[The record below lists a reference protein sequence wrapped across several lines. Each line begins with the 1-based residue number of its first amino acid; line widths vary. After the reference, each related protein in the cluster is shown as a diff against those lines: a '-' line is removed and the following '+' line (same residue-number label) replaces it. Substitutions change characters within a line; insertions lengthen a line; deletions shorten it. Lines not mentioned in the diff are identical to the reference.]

1 MPNATTSRMTPRTR
15 SGQDKS
21 RVRLDRM
28 RLSALLMLV
37 TITVPQ
43 VGPGAAEELGVDL
56 ELVLAADGSGS
67 IDTTEMALQRDG
79 YAAAITSPEILDA
92 IAQGFDG
99 RIAVT
104 YVEWGGAGS
113 QHVIVP
119 WTVIDGPESAGAFAD
134 ALRSEPR
141 QAFGHNSIS
150 NAIAFGQD
158 LIESNAINGH
168 RRVIDVSADSG
179 NFGGMPLPLARQN
192 ALRADITINGLA
204 ILCRDPACSGRP
216 RAMDLEAHFAEEVIG
231 GPGSFVVTVDGE
243 RSFTDAV
250 RQKLLLEIAGRPTV
264 NRLAAAPGR

>member
-1 MPNATTSRMTPRTR
+1 MRHDRMTPA
-15 SGQDKS
+15 
-21 RVRLDRM
+21 
-28 RLSALLMLV
+28 ALLMLATIAALSV
-37 TITVPQ
+37 TPV
-43 VGPGAAEELGVDL
+43 AAEEPSVDL

-67 IDTTEMALQRDG
+67 IDAVEMALQRDG

-92 IAQGFDG
+92 IAQGFDR

-134 ALRSEPR
+134 ALRGESR
-141 QAFGHNSIS
+141 RAVGHNSIS
-150 NAIAFGQD
+150 NAIAFGQR
-158 LIESNAINGH
+158 LIEGNAINGH

-216 RAMDLEAHFAEEVIG
+216 RAMDLEAHFADEVIG

>member
-1 MPNATTSRMTPRTR
+1 MSSATTSRTTR
-15 SGQDKS
+15 LTKPGQDNS
-21 RVRLDRM
+21 RVGRKRKTSL
-28 RLSALLMLV
+28 ALLLLAALTALQV
-37 TITVPQ
+37 T
-43 VGPGAAEELGVDL
+43 PGTAEELGVDL

-67 IDTTEMALQRDG
+67 IDATEMALQRDG

-92 IAQGFDG
+92 ITQGFDG

-104 YVEWGGAGS
+104 YVEWGGASS

-119 WTVIDGPESAGAFAD
+119 WTVIDGPASAEAFAD
-134 ALRSEPR
+134 ALRTEPR

-150 NAIAFGQD
+150 NAIVFSQE
-158 LIESNAINGH
+158 LIESNAISGH

-192 ALRADITINGLA
+192 ALQADITINGLA

-216 RAMDLEAHFAEEVIG
+216 RAMDLEAHFADDVIG

-250 RQKLLLEIAGRPTV
+250 RQKLLLEIAGQSSTRRV
-264 NRLAAAPGR
+264 AAAPGR